1 MKGNSAPR
9 GLAEPVIRP
18 VQSLDELSELF
29 DLVGAQLPT
38 RLTRV
43 DHRLAELAQHFPD
56 DQPLMLV
63 ATIEG
68 KPVGGALAFR
78 RNAEGA
84 TLRVV
89 GVSEEHRSQGIG
101 HRLLKAVEDAAA
113 VLGVRTMSLG
123 ADEARGFYGPL
134 GYSQIGG
141 EWQKALRRRAPRQH

>member
-1 MKGNSAPR
+1 VIQP
-9 GLAEPVIRP
+9 EPLIRP
-18 VQSLDELSELF
+18 VQSLDECELF

-43 DHRLAELAQHFPD
+43 DRRFAELAEHFPED
-56 DQPLMLV
+56 KPLMLV
-63 ATIEG
+63 ATIGG
-68 KPVGGALAFR
+68 KAVGGALAFR
-78 RNAEGA
+78 RNAEGV

-89 GVSEEHRSQGIG
+89 GVSEDYRSQGIG

-141 EWQKALRRRAPRQH
+141 EWQKALRRRTPRQH